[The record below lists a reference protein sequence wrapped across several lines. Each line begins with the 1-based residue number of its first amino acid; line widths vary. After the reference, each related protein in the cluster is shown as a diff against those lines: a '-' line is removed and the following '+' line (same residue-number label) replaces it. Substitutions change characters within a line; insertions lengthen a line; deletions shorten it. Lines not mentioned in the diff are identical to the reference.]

1 MTLLA
6 AVIVFCLAGS
16 FLCSIMEA
24 SLYSISRAR
33 IETLRRSGH
42 RSGEILA
49 RMRDHIDEPIAA
61 ILILNTIANTAGA
74 AYAGALVTDLYGRPW
89 LGVFSAILTMAI
101 LFLSEIVPKSLGFKF
116 SGRIA
121 PALAWPLRII
131 VFILYPA
138 VKLCVLI
145 TNSFGRRS
153 RLSQVPEDDIISLAS
168 LSMRAGSIRMQEA
181 RWVAN
186 ALHLDKV
193 FARDLMT
200 PLTVVRRVSADMPLK
215 MTRTD
220 ADHWRFSRIPVFA
233 DNDPEQVVGV
243 VQRRIVFQHLLEGD
257 DEIRMKDVMSPPI
270 FVEASTPAH
279 ELLNQF
285 IKNRRHLFNVRSN
298 SGQWIGIVTLE
309 DVLEAL
315 LGTEIVGEQ
324 DLYEDMQ
331 EAALEAEMAQG
342 LTDDL
347 KRSGG
352 TIEQVVVAPA
362 AFVVGREIRESGIPS
377 QAIIG
382 PIVRQGAVIVP
393 RGDVRLEEGDRV
405 TLIGKKEAVEEAK
418 RKLLP
423 IDPPKE
429 NESV

>member
-1 MTLLA
+1 MPLLA
-6 AVIVFCLAGS
+6 VVILFCLAGS

-24 SLYSISRAR
+24 ALYSISRAR
-33 IETLRRSGH
+33 IETLRRAGS

-74 AYAGALVTDLYGRPW
+74 AYAGALVTDLFGRAW
-89 LGVFSAILTMAI
+89 LGAFSAALTVTI
-101 LFLSEIVPKSLGFKF
+101 LFASEIVPKSLGFKF
-116 SGRIA
+116 AGQIA
-121 PALAWPLRII
+121 PALAWPLRIL
-131 VFILYPA
+131 VFLLYPA
-138 VKLCVLI
+138 VKLCVLL

-193 FARDLMT
+193 VARDLMT
-200 PLTVVRRVSADMPLK
+200 PLTVVRRVAADMPLK

-233 DNDPEQVVGV
+233 EDDPEKVVGV
-243 VQRRIVFQHLLEGD
+243 VQRRIVFQHLLDGD
-257 DEIRMKDVMSPPI
+257 DEIRMKDIMSPPI
-270 FVEASTPAH
+270 LVEASTPAH
-279 ELLNQF
+279 ELLNLF
-285 IKNRRHLFNVRSN
+285 IKNRRHLFNVRSS

-347 KRSGG
+347 KRGGG
-352 TIEQVVVAPA
+352 TIAQVVVDAR

-393 RGDVRLEEGDRV
+393 RGDVRLQEGDRV

-418 RKLLP
+418 RKLLSA
-423 IDPPKE
+423 DAPKE

>member
-1 MTLLA
+1 MYMIG
-6 AVIVFCLAGS
+6 VVVCFCLVGS

-33 IETLRRSGH
+33 IETLRRQGD
-42 RSGEILA
+42 RKGDILA
-49 RMRDHIDEPIAA
+49 LMREHIDEPIAA
-61 ILILNTIANTAGA
+61 ILILNTIANTGGA
-74 AYAGALVTDLYGRPW
+74 AYAGALVAEHYGHAW
-89 LGVFSAILTMAI
+89 LGAFSASLTLSI
-101 LFLSEIVPKSLGFKF
+101 LFFSEIVPKSLGYKF
-116 SGRIA
+116 AGHIA
-121 PALAWPLRII
+121 PALAWPLRLL
-131 VFILYPA
+131 VFVLYPA
-138 VKLCVLI
+138 VKLCVSI

-168 LSMRAGSIRMQEA
+168 LSMRSGSIRMQEA

-193 FARDLMT
+193 VARDLMT

-220 ADHWRFSRIPVFA
+220 ADHWRFSRIPVFSEEK
-233 DNDPEQVVGV
+233 PEEVVGV
-243 VQRRIVFQHLLEGD
+243 VQRRIVFQHLLEGK
-257 DEIRMKDVMSPPI
+257 DELRMRDIMSPPI
-270 FVEASTPAH
+270 FVSDDSPAH
-279 ELLNQF
+279 ELLNLF
-285 IKNRRHLFNVRSN
+285 IKHRRHLFNVRTSA
-298 SGQWIGIVTLE
+298 GKWIGIVTLE

-331 EAALEAEMAQG
+331 EAAIEAEMAQG

-347 KRSGG
+347 RRGGG
-352 TIEQVVVAPA
+352 TIEQVVVVKRSP
-362 AFVVGREIRESGIPS
+362 VVGRAIRDSGIPS
-377 QAIIG
+377 QAIVG
-382 PIVRQGAVIVP
+382 PIVRDGTVIVP
-393 RGDVRLEEGDRV
+393 RGDILLQEGDRV

-418 RKLLP
+418 RRLHP
-423 IDPPKE
+423 GDEPKE